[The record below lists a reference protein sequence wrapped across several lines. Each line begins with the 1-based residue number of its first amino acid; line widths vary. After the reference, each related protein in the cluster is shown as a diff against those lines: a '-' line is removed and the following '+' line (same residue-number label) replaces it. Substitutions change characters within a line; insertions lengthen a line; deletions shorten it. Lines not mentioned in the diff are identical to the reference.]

1 MTIEPGTKKYLLLAI
16 VLGVVLF
23 AGIIATAMSM
33 RADIDD
39 GKLKVTASFYPMAHL
54 AEEIGGDYVTVTNPT
69 PAGAEP
75 HDFEPSARD
84 IARIEDADLLLLNGT
99 VEVWGERIVS
109 QLEGTNVRVL
119 IAAEGLMTL
128 EGEHDHDHGEEEHH
142 EEDGHAEEEHEAV
155 DPHVWLDPV
164 RYGEQAERVADALIA
179 LDPEN
184 EAAYRENL
192 ASFMA
197 RIMALD
203 TEYHTQLS
211 QCVSEDI
218 ITTHTAFA
226 YLAARYG
233 LHQEAITGL
242 TPEAEPSASQ
252 LAEIAEFARANE
264 VTHIFFESAA
274 SPALAQ
280 TIASEVGAQTLVL
293 HPLEGLARGSDEDY
307 FSVMRENLENLKVAL
322 RCTE

>member
-16 VLGVVLF
+16 VLGVVLV
-23 AGIIATAMSM
+23 AGIVATILSM
-33 RADIDD
+33 RAEVED
-39 GKLKVTASFYPMAHL
+39 GKLKVTASFYPMAYL
-54 AEEIGGDYVTVTNPT
+54 AEEIGGEHVAVTNLT

-109 QLEGTNVRVL
+109 QLESTNVRVL

-128 EGEHDHDHGEEEHH
+128 EGAHDDHGEEEHH
-142 EEDGHAEEEHEAV
+142 EEDGHTEEEHEGL

-164 RYGEQAERVADALIA
+164 RYGEQAERVAEALIT

-197 RIMALD
+197 RITALD
-203 TEYHTQLS
+203 TEYQTLLS
-211 QCVSEDI
+211 RCVSEDI

-252 LAEIAEFARANE
+252 LAEIAEFARTNE

-293 HPLEGLARGSDEDY
+293 HPLEGLARGNNKDY
-307 FSVMRENLENLKVAL
+307 FSVMRENLANLKVAL

>member
-1 MTIEPGTKKYLLLAI
+1 MTIESGTKKYLLLAI
-16 VLGVVLF
+16 VLSVVLF

-33 RADIDD
+33 RGDIGD
-39 GKLKVTASFYPMAHL
+39 GKLKVTASFYPMAYL
-54 AEEIGGDYVTVTNPT
+54 AEEIGGDHVTVTNLT

-109 QLEGTNVRVL
+109 QLGAANVRVL

-128 EGEHDHDHGEEEHH
+128 EGAHDSHGEEEHH
-142 EEDGHAEEEHEAV
+142 EEDGHTEEEHEAL

-164 RYGEQAERVADALIA
+164 RYGEQAERVAEALIA

-184 EAAYRENL
+184 ETAYRDNL
-192 ASFMA
+192 ASFMV
-197 RIMALD
+197 RIAALD
-203 TEYHTQLS
+203 TEYRTQLS
-211 QCVSEDI
+211 QCVTEDI

-274 SPALAQ
+274 SPALAE

-293 HPLEGLARGSDEDY
+293 HPLEGLARGSDQDY
-307 FSVMRENLENLKVAL
+307 FSVMRENLANLKVAL